1 MTLQQNIINNLYV
14 ATTDRDIPTREL
26 LKVVV
31 AEMARGKNK
40 EISDEEA
47 VRIIRKFK
55 ANAIECGNL
64 DELPILEVYLPKML
78 SEASIR
84 AIMNTIIFEYAYV
97 GPPNMGKVMQH
108 VNSHRQAD
116 QIDKKIASTIA
127 KEMLATITQ

>member
-14 ATTDRDIPTREL
+14 ATTGRDIPTREL

-84 AIMNTIIFEYAYV
+84 AIMNTIIFEYTYT
-97 GPPNMGKVMQH
+97 GIPNMGKIMQY
-108 VNSHRQAD
+108 VNAHRQAD
-116 QIDKKIASTIA
+116 QIDKKIASSIA
-127 KEMLATITQ
+127 KEMITANFQ